1 MSEEE
6 GEAVPAAFDE
16 EVGKTALIGDLEVV
30 VVVVVV
36 VAGDGV
42 FVFVVVNKFLLVFGF
57 IVFLPGLNVKA

>member
-1 MSEEE
+1 MSEED
-6 GEAVPAAFDE
+6 GEAAPAVLD

-30 VVVVVV
+30 AVVV

-57 IVFLPGLNVKA
+57 IVFLPGLNVNA

>member
-1 MSEEE
+1 MSEED
-6 GEAVPAAFDE
+6 GEAAALDVD

-30 VVVVVV
+30 AVVV

-42 FVFVVVNKFLLVFGF
+42 FVFVVVNKFLLVCGF